1 MHNVDKSEEHFEPML
16 ADSQYPIRCYLLV
29 CKTTEAMLAKFPA
42 SSSFRE
48 PFSRYKRAR
57 PVRLVLAHSLL
68 RTLSFYLTL
77 PLQFTLP
84 VPKLELTANNHVQG
98 IAIRRLDTFLLL
110 YSATI
115 FLNAAL
121 LFLMQPMVA
130 KMILPLLGGTPAVW
144 NMSLFFFQT
153 LLLAG
158 YLYAHLGSVWFGPR
172 GHALVHLVVV
182 ICATVFLPIVVP
194 AHWFASRVDQPAGLV
209 LSVLLAAAGFP
220 FFVLAAGSP
229 LLQKWFAN
237 TDHPVARDPYFLY
250 AASNLGSMAGL
261 IAYPTI
267 LEPYFTLLEQ
277 SRSWFYGY
285 LALIALTAA
294 CVFLLRNMLPA
305 KRPGEDCH
313 NSDAAAHTK
322 TSAQLRMEEMTW
334 GRRARW
340 VMLSIVPSSL
350 LLGVTS
356 YVTTDVASAPLF
368 WIVPLALY
376 LLSFVI
382 TFSQTPRIAHS
393 FVVRRQGFLL
403 VAAAITVFAQA
414 SSPVWVLVP
423 LHLLNFFVTA
433 LVCHGELAKDRPQ
446 AEHLTEFYLWISVG
460 GVFGGFFN
468 ALLAPLIF
476 TGVQEYPM
484 AMVAAAWVR
493 PRIAQT
499 QRIQRDR
506 LLDFLL
512 PAGLGLLVAAVLL
525 WSQETT
531 LLGPRNIHLL
541 AFGISA
547 VLCLSFARRPLR
559 FGLAMAALLLVSAFY
574 TGPYGDLLY
583 AKRSFFGVY
592 RAMVDKDEKYH
603 LLFQG
608 TTIHGSQRLEP
619 KKKLDPPGYYHRT
632 GPAGHVFSAFAKIHE
647 SGNAAVVGLGTG
659 ALACLGTPR
668 QSFTFYE
675 IDPLV
680 ERIARDG
687 KLFTYLRDCPPR
699 VNVILGDARISLG
712 HAPDQQYQLLVLDA
726 FSSDV
731 IPVHLLTREAI
742 QLYLSK
748 LDEDGIL
755 LFHISNRYMNLAP
768 VLGRLASS
776 LNLLARVR
784 HDVYATEAE
793 RDDGIFPSRW
803 VVMARRKAS
812 VSEFLADRR
821 WELLDGQSAGDL
833 WTDDYSNIF
842 RVIRWK

>member
-1 MHNVDKSEEHFEPML
+1 MRK
-16 ADSQYPIRCYLLV
+16 
-29 CKTTEAMLAKFPA
+29 
-42 SSSFRE
+42 
-48 PFSRYKRAR
+48 
-57 PVRLVLAHSLL
+57 
-68 RTLSFYLTL
+68 
-77 PLQFTLP
+77 
-84 VPKLELTANNHVQG
+84 LTANNQVQG
-98 IAIRRLDTFLLL
+98 IAIRRIDTFLLI
-110 YSATI
+110 YSTTI

-130 KMILPLLGGTPAVW
+130 KMVLPLLGGTPAVW
-144 NMSLFFFQT
+144 NMSLFFFQA

-158 YLYAHLGSVWFGPR
+158 YLYAHLGSVWLGPK
-172 GHALVHLVVV
+172 GHALFHLAIVL
-182 ICATVFLPIVVP
+182 CATVFLPVVVP
-194 AHWFASRVDQPAGLV
+194 THWFVGRVEQPAVLV
-209 LSVLLAAAGFP
+209 LSVLLVGVGLP

-237 TDHPVARDPYFLY
+237 THHPVARDPYFLY

-267 LEPYFTLLEQ
+267 LEPYFSLADQ

-285 LALIALTAA
+285 LVLSALTAG
-294 CVFLLRNMLPA
+294 CVLLLWQVLRGNTA
-305 KRPGEDCH
+305 RADCQ
-313 NSDAAAHTK
+313 NPD
-322 TSAQLRMEEMTW
+322 MTARDQASTGLGLNEVTW
-334 GRRARW
+334 ARRARW
-340 VMLSIVPSSL
+340 VLLSIVPSSL

-356 YVTTDVASAPLF
+356 YVTTDIASAPLF

-382 TFSQTPRIAHS
+382 AFSQTPRVVPS

-433 LVCHGELAKDRPQ
+433 LVCHGELANDRPQ
-446 AEHLTEFYLWISVG
+446 AKYLTEFYLWLSVG

-484 AMVAAAWVR
+484 AMIGAALLR
-493 PRIAQT
+493 PCLT
-499 QRIQRDR
+499 QIKGIKRDR

-512 PAGLGLLVAAVLL
+512 PSALALFVAAVIL
-525 WSQETT
+525 WSRENP
-531 LLGPRNIHLL
+531 LLGPRMTHVLG
-541 AFGISA
+541 FGVSA
-547 VLCLSFARRPLR
+547 VLCLSFSRRPLR
-559 FGLAMAALLLVSAFY
+559 LGLAMAALLLVSAVY
-574 TGPYGDLLY
+574 NGPYGDLLY
-583 AKRSFFGVY
+583 ANRSFFGVY
-592 RAMVDKDEKYH
+592 RAMVDKSEKYH

-608 TTIHGSQRLEP
+608 TTIHGSQRLDP
-619 KKKLDPPGYYHRT
+619 KQAVDPPGYYYAT
-632 GPAGHVFSAFAKIHE
+632 GPAGQFFSVFSKIHE
-647 SGNAAVVGLGTG
+647 SGNVAVVGLGTG
-659 ALACLGTPR
+659 ALACLGTPS
-668 QSFTFYE
+668 QKFTFYE

-680 ERIARDG
+680 ERIARNS

-699 VNVILGDARISLG
+699 VDVILGDARISLSE
-712 HAPDQQYQLLVLDA
+712 APDQHYQLLVLDA

-755 LFHISNRYMNLAP
+755 FFHISNRYMNLAP

-776 LNLLARVR
+776 LNVLALAR
-784 HDVYATEAE
+784 HDVHGTTAE
-793 RDDGIFPSRW
+793 REDGKFPSRW
-803 VVMARRKAS
+803 VVMARGKAV
-812 VSEFLADRR
+812 VSEFLTDPR
-821 WELLDGQSAGDL
+821 WKLLDGGSADL

-842 RVIRWK
+842 RVIRWR